1 MDFIR
6 TRDRMSGTTNNN
18 GPARDVNTDH
28 AVSQWGSMHVVQ
40 RIENQRQVAY
50 VLACTCGS
58 QGQRVSQQ
66 ELASGV
72 IPVCRLCHGT
82 GVVPGDARRTYAA
95 GVEQQL
101 KKEVIS
107 SPRQR
112 QQDRQRP
119 EEIAATEEGSN
130 ATN

>member
-6 TRDRMSGTTNNN
+6 TRDRMSGTTNN
-18 GPARDVNTDH
+18 GPDRDVNTDH
-28 AVSQWGSMHVVQ
+28 AASAWGTIHVVQ

-72 IPVCRLCHGT
+72 IPVCRLCRGT
-82 GVVPGDARRTYAA
+82 GTAPGDARRTSDAN
-95 GVEQQL
+95 VEQRVREDL
-101 KKEVIS
+101 VL
-107 SPRQR
+107 SPRAR
-112 QQDRQRP
+112 A
-119 EEIAATEEGSN
+119 EAAAAQAEREAWEANNG
-130 ATN
+130 